1 MSKQTIYINSIAST
15 LPDTQDSPEFVPGK
29 QVSIQ
34 EPDYKTLIPDATL
47 RRRMSRIVRMGV
59 ATGMQCLNKFPNA
72 PVDAILTATGY
83 GCLGDTE
90 KFMNTLL
97 DNHEQM
103 LTPTAFIQST
113 FNTIGAQIALLS
125 KNHGYNNTY
134 THRAFSFESALLDA
148 ILLLREEEASN
159 VLVGAIDEMTPTVYE
174 ILKRLGLWRNAL
186 AGEGANFAILST
198 TAIPESY
205 AVLEGIELF
214 NGTYSAAE
222 IQERIH
228 NYLVQKGE
236 KNATVLFPDAYKNT
250 CGEYPTAIAYAFN
263 TCCKQLQSG
272 EIKMPILVYNT
283 FLGNHSFIFL
293 KPV

>member
-15 LPDTQDSPEFVPGK
+15 LPDSRDLPEFVPGK
-29 QVSIQ
+29 QVTIQ

-47 RRRMSRIVRMGV
+47 RRRMSRVVRMGV
-59 ATGMQCLNKFPNA
+59 ATGMQCLNKYPNA

-148 ILLLREEEASN
+148 TLLLQEGEASN
-159 VLVGAIDEMTPTVYE
+159 VLVGAIDEMTPTLYE
-174 ILKRLGLWRNAL
+174 ILKRLGLWRNTL
-186 AGEGANFAILST
+186 AGEGANFAILSSNV
-198 TAIPESY
+198 IPESY
-205 AVLEGIELF
+205 AILKGIELF
-214 NGTYSAAE
+214 NGTFSAAE

-228 NYLVQKGE
+228 NYLRQKGE
-236 KNATVLFPDAYKNT
+236 KDVTILFPSDYKNT
-250 CGEYPTAIAYAFN
+250 CGEYPTAMAYAFN
-263 TCCKQLQSG
+263 TCCKHLQSG
-272 EIKMPILVYNT
+272 EIKTPILVYNT
-283 FLGNHSFIFL
+283 FLGNHSFILL

>member
-15 LPDTQDSPEFVPGK
+15 LPNTQDSPEFVPGK

-113 FNTIGAQIALLS
+113 FNTIGRKS
-125 KNHGYNNTY
+125 PCYPRTTGT
-134 THRAFSFESALLDA
+134 T
-148 ILLLREEEASN
+148 
-159 VLVGAIDEMTPTVYE
+159 TPTRTGPSP
-174 ILKRLGLWRNAL
+174 LKVPCWRPPIITRGRSL
-186 AGEGANFAILST
+186 QRAGRGNRR
-198 TAIPESY
+198 
-205 AVLEGIELF
+205 
-214 NGTYSAAE
+214 N
-222 IQERIH
+222 
-228 NYLVQKGE
+228 
-236 KNATVLFPDAYKNT
+236 DAYRIRNT
-250 CGEYPTAIAYAFN
+250 KTPRFMA
-263 TCCKQLQSG
+263 
-272 EIKMPILVYNT
+272 
-283 FLGNHSFIFL
+283 
-293 KPV
+293 